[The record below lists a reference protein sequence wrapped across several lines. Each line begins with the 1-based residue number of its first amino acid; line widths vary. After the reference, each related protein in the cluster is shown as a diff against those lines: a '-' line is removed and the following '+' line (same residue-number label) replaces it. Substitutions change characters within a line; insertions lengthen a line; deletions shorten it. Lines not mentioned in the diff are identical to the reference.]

1 MKQAS
6 PIRVLGLVLRYLAPL
21 LVVLAGAYVAKV
33 LIAGRTAPPRSEPPP
48 RLLPVET
55 ISVEISDRDRS
66 LEAWGTVRPVR
77 RVVLRPTVTGPVVEV
92 HPDLL
97 AGGRVEAGAPLV
109 RIDPRDYDLGVAL
122 ARADVAGAEADLEV
136 ERGNAS
142 VAARELELL
151 AGDLELDEAER
162 RLALREPVVAQREA
176 ALQTARTQLERA
188 ELDLERTAITAPFD
202 ALVLDEDVEVGTDLR
217 AGTQVATL
225 VDTSVFLV
233 EVSVPLARLGAL
245 RGMGAPARVW
255 PADGSAPLDGVL
267 ARISGEVEPTGRTAL
282 VQVEV
287 ADPLDARGGAP
298 LLLGSFVRVELPLAT
313 VPSAA
318 AIPRGA
324 LREGD
329 EVWLVDEDGRLEIR
343 GVVVALRSEGEVLV
357 TEGLDPGDVVVTS
370 SISVPVPGMR
380 LEPIGAAAPP
390 AEPGA
395 RPAAADPVDDPAS
408 GASDGGDLR

>member
-1 MKQAS
+1 MTSSS
-6 PIRVLGLVLRYLAPL
+6 PIRVVGQVLRYLAPL

-33 LIAGRTAPPRSEPPP
+33 LIDGRQAPPRSEPPP
-48 RLLPVET
+48 RVVPVET
-55 ISVEISDRDRS
+55 LAVEVADHDEH
-66 LEAWGTVRPVR
+66 LEVWGTVRPVR
-77 RVVLRPTVTGPVVEV
+77 RVSLRPTVTGPVVEV
-92 HPDLL
+92 HPELL

-122 ARADVAGAEADLEV
+122 AESDVASAEADLEV

-151 AGDLELDEAER
+151 AGEIELDEAGR

-176 ALQTARTQLERA
+176 ALQTAKTQLERA
-188 ELDLERTAITAPFD
+188 ELDLERTTIEAPFD
-202 ALVLDEDVEVGTDLR
+202 ALVLDEDVEIGTDLR

-245 RGMGAPARVW
+245 RGMGAAARVW
-255 PADGSAPLDGVL
+255 PAGDDGGAPLEGVV
-267 ARISGEVEPTGRTAL
+267 ARLSGEVEPTGRTAR

-287 ADPLDARGGAP
+287 PAPLDVEGGAP
-298 LLLGSFVRVELPLAT
+298 LLLGSFVRVELPLRT
-313 VPSAA
+313 VRAAA

-329 EVWLVDEDGRLEIR
+329 EVWIVDAEGRLEIR
-343 GVVVALRSEGEVLV
+343 AVTVALRGDVEVLV
-357 TEGLDPGDVVVTS
+357 TEGLDDGDVVVTS
-370 SISVPVPGMR
+370 TIAVPVPGMR
-380 LEPIGAAAPP
+380 LERIDGEGAGQAPDAAT
-390 AEPGA
+390 
-395 RPAAADPVDDPAS
+395 
-408 GASDGGDLR
+408 GGDLR